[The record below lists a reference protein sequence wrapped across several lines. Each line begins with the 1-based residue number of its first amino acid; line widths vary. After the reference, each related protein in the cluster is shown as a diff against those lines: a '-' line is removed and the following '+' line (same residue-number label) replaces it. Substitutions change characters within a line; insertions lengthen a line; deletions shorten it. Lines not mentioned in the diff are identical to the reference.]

1 MFFLKRDLEMSS
13 EQISSEVLLQWQDLF
28 ARFYNWF
35 HQYSFELMAQITDDD
50 DDDDV
55 SNNLVQKRFLNQKV
69 DLWCVKL
76 T

>member
-1 MFFLKRDLEMSS
+1 
-13 EQISSEVLLQWQDLF
+13 
-28 ARFYNWF
+28 
-35 HQYSFELMAQITDDD
+35 MAQITDDD

-69 DLWCVKL
+69 DLWCVKF

>member
-1 MFFLKRDLEMSS
+1 
-13 EQISSEVLLQWQDLF
+13 
-28 ARFYNWF
+28 
-35 HQYSFELMAQITDDD
+35 MAQITDDD